1 MSGLFHKISQT
12 LRRLGKKAQPATQ
25 PMPADRRSAPRFICS
40 VPVLWEVGR
49 EAGDGTLREVS
60 ASGLRL
66 RTHRAFVVGKTIRVR
81 PLQTDSK
88 TPLSTDVAI
97 GTVVY
102 SRGRGGAFEVG
113 VEFINPE
120 RISRFAWLAQL
131 VRGSRTKQS
140 VSGVSQ
146 ESGQPLHLVKKE
158 GELPQKPLRI
168 V

>member
-1 MSGLFHKISQT
+1 MSGLFQKISQT
-12 LRRLGKKAQPATQ
+12 LRRLGKKAQPVAQ
-25 PMPADRRSAPRFICS
+25 PMHADRRGAPRFICS
-40 VPVLWEVGR
+40 VPVLWEIGR
-49 EAGDGTLREVS
+49 ESGDGTLREVS

-66 RTHRAFVVGKTIRVR
+66 RTHRAFIVGKTIRVR

-102 SRGRGGAFEVG
+102 SRARGGSFEVG

-120 RISRFAWLAQL
+120 RISRFAWMAQL
-131 VRGSRTKQS
+131 VRGSRTKQPI
-140 VSGVSQ
+140 GQVSQ
-146 ESGQPLHLVKKE
+146 DSGQPLHLVNK
-158 GELPQKPLRI
+158 GEKLPHKPHRI